1 MFAAALF
8 KFFDF
13 VANNKWMQ
21 IILVAITTILTLG
34 LYLAWRDNGVRQRER
49 QKQQV
54 EQAREQA
61 RLAERRVELEE
72 VRSDEIL
79 EAVAAADAHVVSG
92 SVDELRARDPSLADL
107 VYGRARRGAGE
118 AEGS

>member
-1 MFAAALF
+1 MSGFLF
-8 KFFDF
+8 GIFDF
-13 VANNKWMQ
+13 VAKHKWVQ
-21 IILVAITTILTLG
+21 WVLATLAVIFTVG
-34 LYLAWRDNGVRQRER
+34 LYLVWRDNGVRQRER
-49 QKQQV
+49 QSQKI